1 MNQRT
6 MRLCMTRL
14 NIVLATLLWL
24 ALVPAHAD
32 VWNRDTVYAGRVA
45 ALQAA
50 IAARPNDAN
59 ALVDLAA
66 FYLKPLAPRTV
77 EAADGQVR
85 TFNVPL
91 RNEII
96 PEGIKNTYAV
106 PWVFRGNTSAAWPLL
121 TKALAIDP
129 RNARAAREMA
139 MYYRMRGDLDRM
151 KPYMEAALRQNPLDL
166 DMCRLY
172 LDHRTGLARV
182 LNDQAIDLRTP
193 KSHEED
199 RPDGRYRVTT
209 HPSEADLARA
219 NELDRQAQDA
229 RRDAIG
235 PLQRL
240 AGALKDDPSRPTT
253 PAKQAKWR
261 LATAVYFQ
269 WIGELEKAA
278 GTAAAGLRED
288 PTDLDSLDYVVDLVR
303 GTRTRDKLAE
313 YKAILDRWGGVDSS
327 PTIPEAAPRGPRR

>member
-1 MNQRT
+1 MGH
-6 MRLCMTRL
+6 RL
-14 NIVLATLLWL
+14 LAVAAWLWL
-24 ALVPAHAD
+24 VGGAPAAAQP
-32 VWNRDTVYAGRVA
+32 WNRDTAYSEREA
-45 ALQAA
+45 ALRRA
-50 IAARPNDAN
+50 IAARPNDVN

-77 EAADGQVR
+77 AAADGRVR
-85 TFNVPL
+85 TFLVPL

-96 PEGIKNTYAV
+96 PGGIKLTYAV
-106 PWVFRGNTSAAWPLL
+106 PWVFRGDTSAAWPLL
-121 TKALAIDP
+121 SKAIAIDP
-129 RNARAAREMA
+129 RNARAARELA

-151 KPYMEAALRQNPLDL
+151 KPYMEAALQQNPLDL

-182 LNDQAIDLRTP
+182 LNDQAVDLRTP
-193 KSHEED
+193 RVHEED

-209 HPSEADLARA
+209 HPSEADYARA
-219 NELDRQAQDA
+219 RQLDAQAQTV
-229 RRDAIG
+229 RREAVI
-235 PLQRL
+235 PLNRL
-240 AGALKDDPSRPTT
+240 AGALRDDPTRPST

-288 PTDLDSLDYVVDLVR
+288 PTDLDSLDYLIDILR
-303 GTRTRDKLAE
+303 GTRTTARHLE
-313 YKAILDRWGGVDSS
+313 YKAILDRWTGADSK
-327 PTIPEAAPRGPRR
+327 PIVPAAAPRGSRR

>member
-1 MNQRT
+1 MN
-6 MRLCMTRL
+6 MTRRNL
-14 NIVLATLLWL
+14 LLGTLAWL
-24 ALVPAHAD
+24 ALTPAQAE
-32 VWNRDTVYAGRVA
+32 VWNRDTVYAERVA
-45 ALQAA
+45 AFQAA

-66 FYLKPLAPRTV
+66 FYLKPVAPRTV
-77 EAADGQVR
+77 EAADGKAR

-91 RNEII
+91 RNEWI
-96 PEGIKNTYAV
+96 PDGIKVTYAV
-106 PWVFRGNTSAAWPLL
+106 PWVFRGDTSAAWPLL
-121 TKALAIDP
+121 QKALAVDP
-129 RNARAAREMA
+129 RNVRAMRELA
-139 MYYRMRGDLDRM
+139 MYYRMRGDLTRM
-151 KPYMEAALRQNPLDL
+151 KPYMEAALEQNPLDL
-166 DMCRLY
+166 DMARLY

-193 KSHEED
+193 RMHEET
-199 RPDGRYRVTT
+199 RPDGIYEVTT
-209 HPSEADLARA
+209 YPSAADLARA
-219 NELDRQAQDA
+219 DELDRQAQAA
-229 RRDAIG
+229 RRDAIQ

-288 PTDLDSLDYVVDLVR
+288 PTDLDSLDYVVDLLR

-313 YKAILDRWGGVDSS
+313 YKAILDRWGGVDSTA
-327 PTIPEAAPRGPRR
+327 TIPRAAPRGPRR

>member
-1 MNQRT
+1 
-6 MRLCMTRL
+6 
-14 NIVLATLLWL
+14 
-24 ALVPAHAD
+24 
-32 VWNRDTVYAGRVA
+32 
-45 ALQAA
+45 
-50 IAARPNDAN
+50 
-59 ALVDLAA
+59 
-66 FYLKPLAPRTV
+66 
-77 EAADGQVR
+77 
-85 TFNVPL
+85 
-91 RNEII
+91 
-96 PEGIKNTYAV
+96 
-106 PWVFRGNTSAAWPLL
+106 VFRGDTSAAWPLL
-121 TKALAIDP
+121 KKALAIDP
-129 RNARAAREMA
+129 RNVRAAREMA

-151 KPYMEAALRQNPLDL
+151 KPYMETALRQNPLDL

-182 LNDQAIDLRTP
+182 LNDQAIALRTP
-193 KSHEED
+193 TSREED
-199 RPDGRYRVTT
+199 RVDGRYRVTT
-209 HPSEADLARA
+209 YPSAADLARA
-219 NELDRQAQDA
+219 DQLDRQAQSA

-235 PLQRL
+235 PLQKL
-240 AGALKDDPSRPTT
+240 AGALKNDPSRPGT

-327 PTIPEAAPRGPRR
+327 ATIPAPTPRDLRR